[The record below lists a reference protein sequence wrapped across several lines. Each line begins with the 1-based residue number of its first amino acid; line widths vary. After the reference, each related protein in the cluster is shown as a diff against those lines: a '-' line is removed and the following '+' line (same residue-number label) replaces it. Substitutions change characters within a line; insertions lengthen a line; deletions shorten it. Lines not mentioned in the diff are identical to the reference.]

1 MKVKGFNE
9 YLERMLIEIAATQKH
24 KIMPAE
30 LREIHHEKFAGS
42 PESWLELAIHEMELR
57 GWGKDGRKVGRSDFF
72 IEGAGLAE
80 VEGFREKYRPKTLF
94 EGLLSMPRSDWIAIG
109 AFVVSVVALLKD

>member
-1 MKVKGFNE
+1 MVRGFNE

-24 KIMPAE
+24 KVMPVE
-30 LREIHHEKFAGS
+30 LHEIHREKFAGS
-42 PESWLELAIHEMELR
+42 PETWLELAIHEMELR

-80 VEGFREKYRPKTLF
+80 AEAFREKYRPKTLL
-94 EGLLSMPRSDWIAIG
+94 ERVLSMPRSDWIAIG
-109 AFVVSVVALLKD
+109 AFIVSIIALLK